1 VKRFAALLALAVAGL
16 AACGSG
22 SHSAQTPNGKAVFAK
37 AGCGGCHH
45 LAAAGSNGAIGPDLD
60 HFLPTFKM
68 VQAHVTTGG
77 GRMPSFR
84 GKLTTAEID
93 AVAKFVSS
101 HAGKCSPATC

>member
-1 VKRFAALLALAVAGL
+1 VRRLVALLALSGVGL

-22 SHSAQTPNGKAVFAK
+22 SHAPHTLNGKAVFAK

-45 LAAAGSNGAIGPDLD
+45 LAAAGSSGTIGPDLD
-60 HFLPTFKM
+60 HVLPTFKM

-84 GKLTTAEID
+84 GKLTSAEID

-101 HAGKCSPATC
+101 HAGK